1 MVVEVAPLYQPQVEV
16 EEVVVPLYL
25 EAAAVEVRLYQHQEV
40 EVAAVV
46 Y

>member
-25 EAAAVEVRLYQHQEV
+25 EAAAVKVRLYQPQVEV
-40 EVAAVV
+40 EVAVV